1 MAIFISKDNIVLGT
15 VVAVVIFVV
24 LFIIMGIV
32 IYLYCRGK
40 RRERET
46 ALHAKVIMADPAN
59 REVKQRDDYQPW
71 KPASS
76 KDHNK
81 SKGTTNGDE
90 NTPLI
95 NIKTES

>member
-59 REVKQRDDYQPW
+59 REVKQREDYQPW
-71 KPASS
+71 KP
-76 KDHNK
+76 NQGK
-81 SKGTTNGDE
+81 SDDGGKTANNGDE
-90 NTPLI
+90 KTPLI